1 MRVSMIGPA
10 SAGKTSVV
18 SRFAYGRL
26 PCNPDPT
33 VGASFLSKHVTA
45 MGTEVKLEIWD
56 TAGSERYRSLVPMY
70 YREADAAIVV
80 CDVTK
85 PGAVAEARE
94 WVELLRGHAKGDVIV
109 ALAANKIDIVDV
121 EHVSEHEIAEFV
133 HVANITV
140 FKLTSA
146 LDGTNIDELFQDL
159 ADAFIAKTPIADT
172 QTLEDAAPA
181 GPEDRKCC
189 FARG

>member
-1 MRVSMIGPA
+1 MHVSMIGPA
-10 SAGKTSVV
+10 SAGKTSIV
-18 SRFAYGRL
+18 SRFAHGRL
-26 PCNPDPT
+26 PVNPDPT
-33 VGASFLSKHVTA
+33 VGANFLSKHVTA

-85 PGAVAEARE
+85 PTAVAEARD
-94 WVELLRGHAKGDVIV
+94 WVELLRSHTKGDVIV

-121 EHVSEHEIAEFV
+121 EHISEREIEEFV
-133 HVANITV
+133 HVSNIGI

-146 LDGTNIDELFQDL
+146 LDGTNIDELFQEL
-159 ADAFIAKTPIADT
+159 ADAFVAKTPIADT
-172 QTLEDAAPA
+172 QTLEDTAALVLA
-181 GPEDRKCC
+181 NRKCC
-189 FARG
+189 FGR